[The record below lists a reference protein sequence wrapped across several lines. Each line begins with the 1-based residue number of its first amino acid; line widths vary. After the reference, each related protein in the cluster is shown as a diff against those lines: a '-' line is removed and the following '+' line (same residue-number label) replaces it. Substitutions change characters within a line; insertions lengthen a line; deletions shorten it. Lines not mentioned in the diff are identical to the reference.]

1 MKYLGPPRAG
11 CGPPSAQ
18 KRSNDYAPQYPDK
31 GWRGARH
38 TRNVTQSVLVCYLS
52 TQQNLRLTKIHE
64 AARMTRE
71 REEED
76 EEEQE
81 EQEQKDTYLP
91 EEIPQRKIT
100 RNIYV
105 C

>member
-52 TQQNLRLTKIHE
+52 TTQQNLRLTKIHE

-81 EQEQKDTYLP
+81 EQEQGHVPT
-91 EEIPQRKIT
+91 
-100 RNIYV
+100 
-105 C
+105 